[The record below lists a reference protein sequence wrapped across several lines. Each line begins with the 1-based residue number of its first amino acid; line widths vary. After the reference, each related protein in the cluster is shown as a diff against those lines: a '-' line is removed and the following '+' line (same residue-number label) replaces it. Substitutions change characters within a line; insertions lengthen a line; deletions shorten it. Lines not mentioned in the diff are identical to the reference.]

1 MTGMTGPSKC
11 DRCGIEMDA
20 EWYSLCYD
28 PEAPRNIWGGDTHQ
42 YLAVFCEKCAHAI
55 LDSRKDAGEEP
66 AK

>member
-1 MTGMTGPSKC
+1 
-11 DRCGIEMDA
+11 MDA